1 MKIILV
7 RTGGFIP
14 VKKVA
19 ETETNITDQE
29 LGNLLEIIRRDPAT
43 PRIRDGHYYT
53 LTAGNSSSGVDLEK
67 VPTEYKD
74 LFSKLKNN
82 LKIVKET

>member
-1 MKIILV
+1 MKIKLV

-29 LGNLLEIIRRDPAT
+29 LVRLLEIIRRDPSAS
-43 PRIRDGHYYT
+43 RIKDGQYYE
-53 LTAGNSSSGVDLEK
+53 LTAGSSSSQVDLEK
-67 VPTEYKD
+67 VPSEYKA
-74 LFSKLKNN
+74 LFSKLTSN
-82 LKIVKET
+82 LKFVKEP